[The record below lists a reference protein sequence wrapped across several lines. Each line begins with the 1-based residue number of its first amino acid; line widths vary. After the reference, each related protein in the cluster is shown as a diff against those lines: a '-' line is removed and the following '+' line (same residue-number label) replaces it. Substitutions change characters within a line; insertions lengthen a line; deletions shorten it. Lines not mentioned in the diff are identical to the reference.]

1 MNKDLIL
8 IFDKLKSKI
17 YFDYD
22 IGKLTWF
29 RTGGKAEIFIIVDNI
44 SELEIIM
51 NAIKNRTYFILGYG
65 SNLLVRD
72 SGFKGVVLKLGSG
85 FNNVRIKE
93 DCVEVGAGTLD
104 INLSKF
110 ALNNQLQGFEFYS
123 GIPGTIG
130 GAVKMNA
137 GCFGSETK
145 DILTG
150 IEVIDDYYNKK
161 YLNNCELKLKYR
173 SSNIKNNYIIT
184 KVFYN
189 YKKGNIDEIT
199 EKIQNIK
206 DKRNATQP
214 IKNKTS
220 GSTFKNPN
228 NMFAAKLIQ
237 DSDCKGLAVGDAL
250 ISSLH
255 ANFIINKGKATATD
269 IENLGNLVKNRVY
282 KKFNILLDWEIKIIG
297 EKN

>member
-29 RTGGKAEIFIIVDNI
+29 RTGGRAEIFIIVDNI